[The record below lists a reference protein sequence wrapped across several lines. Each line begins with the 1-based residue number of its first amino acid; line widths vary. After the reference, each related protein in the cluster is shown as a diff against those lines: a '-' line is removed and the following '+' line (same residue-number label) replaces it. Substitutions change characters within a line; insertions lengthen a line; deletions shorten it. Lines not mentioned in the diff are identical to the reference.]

1 VRVDRV
7 APRIKLVNKRPL
19 RVSLSEP
26 ARVTFIADGVTTTIS
41 RPKAGIFTVVLDR
54 PFTRLDAYAEDAASN
69 VGPKL
74 RLR

>member
-1 VRVDRV
+1 
-7 APRIKLVNKRPL
+7 
-19 RVSLSEP
+19 
-26 ARVTFIADGVTTTIS
+26 VTFIADGVTTTIS

-54 PFTRLDAYAEDAASN
+54 PFTRLDGYAEDAARN

>member
-1 VRVDRV
+1 
-7 APRIKLVNKRPL
+7 
-19 RVSLSEP
+19 
-26 ARVTFIADGVTTTIS
+26 VTFVADGVSSTIW

-54 PFTRLDAYAEDAASN
+54 PFTRLEAHAEDLSGN